1 MLSKSSRPKLKL
13 HLQIHELS
21 SIPLVTGQVFVKW
34 HILHSSRG
42 ECRGKTDRVPIIDH
56 KAGWTDYR
64 KECTFKV
71 GIGKGGVL
79 QERMLIMEVW
89 VEMISGRERLRI
101 GNVAVNLSE
110 YASVKSETRRYLLQE
125 SKMNSTVKVTISVVH
140 VEGSRDYTT
149 PPLKKAQMFH
159 GITNLLAESKDL
171 PQISRGIEQ
180 RNSKHL
186 LHSPTQEMYRRTFAA
201 QWRVQAGEL
210 APGDVVE
217 DIFKGG
223 TGWKNDTP
231 PTQSLPDRTSHRRS
245 DSASTVRPIIRD
257 TRPPQGRHTMS
268 GRFQRSHNRPV
279 TPLSPDD
286 QSDYDDDDDGDGWI
300 PRPDFPSHRLG
311 HLRTESLV
319 SIAPRQRLRV
329 RDRENIVTSE
339 AWEKEE
345 LESGKRSWVTPDL
358 DAVEDKIERR
368 RIARELNR
376 SNTASHTSSSF
387 SSAPGSSGKVSST
400 SKSNRSV
407 SVNGSIISDAVVEDD
422 EYHVNGV
429 MSADETDDSG

>member
-42 ECRGKTDRVPIIDH
+42 ECRGKTDRAPIIDH

-64 KECTFKV
+64 RECTFKV
-71 GIGKGGVL
+71 GIGRGGVL

-140 VEGSRDYTT
+140 VEGSKDYCT

-159 GITNLLAESKDL
+159 GITNLLAENKDL

-180 RNSKHL
+180 HNSKHL

-217 DIFKGG
+217 DIFNGG
-223 TGWKNDTP
+223 TGWKSDNAP
-231 PTQSLPDRTSHRRS
+231 PIQHLSDRTSHRRS
-245 DSASTVRPIIRD
+245 ESNATVRPIVREL
-257 TRPPQGRHTMS
+257 RPSQGRRTLS
-268 GRFQRSHNRPV
+268 GRFQRSHIPSLRPV

-286 QSDYDDDDDGDGWI
+286 QSDYDDYDDGEDWI
-300 PRPDFPSHRLG
+300 SHPETPSHRLG

-319 SIAPRQRLRV
+319 SVAPRQRHRA
-329 RDRENIVTSE
+329 RERENVVTSE

-345 LESGKRSWVTPDL
+345 LESGKRSWVTPEL
-358 DAVEDKIERR
+358 DAMEDKIEQR
-368 RIARELNR
+368 RIQREISR
-376 SNTASHTSSSF
+376 SNNASNTGSSF
-387 SSAPGSSGKVSST
+387 SSAPGSSGRLSST
-400 SKSNRSV
+400 PQSN
-407 SVNGSIISDAVVEDD
+407 GAP
-422 EYHVNGV
+422 
-429 MSADETDDSG
+429 